1 MPTIPTS
8 PRFDSANAERTT
20 TGALILL
27 SPTED
32 AAGTSSHV
40 TVAKG
45 VGPLIF
51 QINDSDDAATVA
63 IQASLDKENWE
74 DVATYAA
81 GSVVTYPPS
90 EWYPLLRVVW
100 SGNTGT
106 LAVICAG
113 SN

>member
-1 MPTIPTS
+1 MPTIPTN
-8 PRFDSANAERTT
+8 PRFDSSNTARTF

-32 AAGTSSHV
+32 AAGTSDGV
-40 TVAKG
+40 VVAKKT
-45 VGPLIF
+45 GPLIF

-63 IQASLDKENWE
+63 IQSSLDGENWS
-74 DVATYAA
+74 DIATYAA
-81 GSVVTYPPS
+81 GVVVSSPS
-90 EWYPLLRVVW
+90 AEWFPRLRVVW